1 MKDSNNLV
9 GYNSWSGT
17 DYAENTS
24 EIYVAG
30 NTNIISSNEYSNM
43 GESSLKII
51 ANDISNWPCVD
62 LFIITNPGKS
72 VVGTFHIYNPNCD
85 VFADLR
91 VAQTVIVSISIPR
104 SSFPKEVSLNG
115 DVSSSTGTI
124 SIRLYPRNIN
134 SPIYIDDVN
143 LS

>member
-1 MKDSNNLV
+1 MKDNNNLLD
-9 GYNSWSGT
+9 YNNWSGT

-24 EIYVAG
+24 GIYVSSNA
-30 NTNIISSNEYSNM
+30 NIISSNEYSNI

-51 ANDISNWPCVD
+51 AYDVSNWPCVD
-62 LFIITNPGKS
+62 LFIIPNPEKS

-91 VAQTVIVSISIPR
+91 IAQTVITSISIPR
-104 SSFPKEVSLNG
+104 SSFPKEVSLNS
-115 DVSSSTGTI
+115 DVSSGTGNI
-124 SIRLYPRNIN
+124 SIRLYPRNN
-134 SPIYIDDVN
+134 NAPIYVDNIS

>member
-1 MKDSNNLV
+1 MKDTSNLLD
-9 GYNSWSGT
+9 YNNWSGT
-17 DYAENTS
+17 DYSENTS
-24 EIYVAG
+24 GIYVAG
-30 NTNIISSNEYSNM
+30 NANILSSNEYSNI
-43 GESSLKII
+43 GETSLKII
-51 ANDISNWPCVD
+51 ADNVSNWPCVD

-91 VAQTVIVSISIPR
+91 VAQTTITNISIPR

-115 DVSSSTGTI
+115 DVSSGTGNI

-134 SPIYIDDVN
+134 APIYVDNIS